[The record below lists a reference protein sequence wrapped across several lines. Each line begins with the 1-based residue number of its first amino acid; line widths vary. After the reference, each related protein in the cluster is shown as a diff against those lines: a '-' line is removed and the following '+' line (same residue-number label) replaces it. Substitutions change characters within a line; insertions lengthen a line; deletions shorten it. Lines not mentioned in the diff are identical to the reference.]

1 MFILSPGHRHKTDH
15 YMTASYD
22 SPWTLT
28 NRRNEVMVVS
38 LEEDVQGLED
48 DKKAGGKRRGY

>member
-48 DKKAGGKRRGY
+48 DKKAGGKRRA